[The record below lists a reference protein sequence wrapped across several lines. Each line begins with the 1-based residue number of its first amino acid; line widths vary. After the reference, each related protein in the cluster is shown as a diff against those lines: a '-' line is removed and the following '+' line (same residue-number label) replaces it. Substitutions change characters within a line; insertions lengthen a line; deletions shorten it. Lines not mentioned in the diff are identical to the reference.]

1 MAVRIRWI
9 PPSVPEDRRKS
20 GWEGIIRAAVG
31 EPVETV
37 DVRVRFESD
46 RHRWHIETSPAE
58 DAQGAAAPGGYTPQ
72 IVEALRSAGK
82 PVD

>member
-1 MAVRIRWI
+1 M
-9 PPSVPEDRRKS
+9 PEDRRKS

-37 DVRVRFESD
+37 DVRLRFESD
-46 RHRWHIETSPAE
+46 RHRWHIETSPVEGGVQA
-58 DAQGAAAPGGYTPQ
+58 GSAAPGVYAPQ